1 MLRSENDTTGLGRQP
16 SLTAARRKT
25 ARQSSDGDPLFYER
39 FARQFD
45 SRMNRYEVSKRL
57 RLIFDDV
64 LSGED
69 LGGQSLLDAGCGTGL
84 FSAAAVA
91 RGAAVTSM
99 DLGENL
105 LAQVAKKC
113 ESQRVV
119 GSVLDVPFPDSTFDV
134 VLSTEV
140 IEHSPDPRRAI
151 AELARV
157 TALGGRLVVTTPN
170 RLWRPA
176 IRAATKLRLRPYE
189 GVENWIRWN
198 DLRRWLTDEG
208 VRVVRFEG
216 FNAVP
221 FVHPII
227 YPLNDWLD
235 GYGRSA
241 AGRFMINMLAVAVK
255 PQ

>member
-1 MLRSENDTTGLGRQP
+1 
-16 SLTAARRKT
+16 
-25 ARQSSDGDPLFYER
+25 LFYER
-39 FARQFD
+39 FASEFD
-45 SRMNRYEVSKRL
+45 SRMNPYEVSKRL

-69 LGGQSLLDAGCGTGL
+69 LGGKRLLDAGCGTGL

-91 RGAAVTSM
+91 RGAVVTSM

-113 ESQRVV
+113 ASERVV
-119 GSVLDVPFPDSTFDV
+119 GSVLDLPFSDSTFDV

-151 AELARV
+151 AELGRV
-157 TALGGRLVVTTPN
+157 TAPGGRLVVTTPN

-176 IRAATKLRLRPYE
+176 IRFATKFRLRPYE
-189 GVENWIRWN
+189 GVENWIRWK
-198 DLRRWLTDEG
+198 DLRCWLADEG
-208 VRVVRFEG
+208 VRVVRLEG

-221 FVHPII
+221 FVHPSI

-235 GYGRSA
+235 RYGRSA
-241 AGRFMINMLAVAVK
+241 TGRFMINMLAVAVK
-255 PQ
+255 PE